1 MTDNSLRTRLAAE
14 RAPVTRETGPLERRL
29 RRFYDRGV
37 GIRLNELENIQV
49 FGETEVGW
57 CPLTL
62 PNETVDDNG
71 RPFVQEKGFSARDP
85 RTPKRRVYD
94 DPGVCALREHLRAH
108 NGIQG
113 LEIVGPHEIE
123 RAAQIFFR
131 DGFVVV
137 RDVLNASELERFRAA
152 SALVLKQI
160 LQIPGAGG
168 RKYLTESYRLPH
180 RYSYGTAS
188 ASRHLLH
195 DPVWA
200 SMIDLPTTTPILTRI
215 FGGPEYNV
223 LGAGGDLCL
232 PGAIEY
238 QALHSDG
245 DREQFE
251 MPPARIEQARRLGI
265 ELSGDATPA
274 TQDYRTLQRII
285 ERTPPVVTINFL
297 MTDMTR
303 ENGPIRQ
310 IPGSQGRPG
319 HPPSP
324 AHEPEWMRLSTLVG
338 APAGAAIF
346 RDTRAWHGGTPNLS
360 REIRAMPNIE
370 YMAPWYQDP
379 NFRPAMPYEIWAAL
393 SPHAQRI
400 SLLTRHPPGV
410 WPAGAGVMHPLAS
423 ERVAAR
429 RPNNG

>member
-1 MTDNSLRTRLAAE
+1 M
-14 RAPVTRETGPLERRL
+14 
-29 RRFYDRGV
+29 
-37 GIRLNELENIQV
+37 NELDDIKV
-49 FGETEVGW
+49 YGETDVGW
-57 CPLTL
+57 CALTL
-62 PNETVDDNG
+62 PNETVDDMG
-71 RPFVQEKGFSARDP
+71 RPFVREEGFSAADP
-85 RTPKRRVYD
+85 RVPKQRVYD
-94 DPGVCALREHLRAH
+94 DPEVCALREHLRTH

-113 LEIVGPHEIE
+113 LEVLEPHEIE
-123 RAAQIFFR
+123 RAARIFFR
-131 DGFVVV
+131 DGFVAV
-137 RDVLNASELERFRAA
+137 RAVLNNDELEDFRSA
-152 SALVLKQI
+152 SAVMLKRI
-160 LQIPGAGG
+160 LRIPGVDG

-215 FGGPEYNV
+215 FGGSDYRV

-245 DREQFE
+245 DREHFQ
-251 MPPARIEQARRLGI
+251 MPPMRVEQARRFGI
-265 ELSGDATPA
+265 ELRADPA
-274 TQDYRTLQRII
+274 APGQDVRTLLGII

-297 MTDMTR
+297 MTDMTW

-310 IPGSQGRPG
+310 IPGTQRCPG

-324 AHEPEWMRLSTLVG
+324 LREPDWMRLSTLVG

-360 REIRAMPNIE
+360 REIRAMPNVE
-370 YMAPWYQDP
+370 YMAPWYEDP
-379 NFRPAMPYEIWAAL
+379 NFQPAMPYEIWSAL

-400 SLLTRHPPGV
+400 ALLTRFPPGV

-423 ERVAAR
+423 ERRAAKKSSGPVR
-429 RPNNG
+429 R

>member
-1 MTDNSLRTRLAAE
+1 MIATLRTCMS
-14 RAPVTRETGPLERRL
+14 
-29 RRFYDRGV
+29 
-37 GIRLNELENIQV
+37 ELDDLKV
-49 FGETEVGW
+49 YGETEVGW
-57 CPLTL
+57 CALTL
-62 PNETVDDNG
+62 PNETVDEMG
-71 RPFVQEKGFSARDP
+71 RPFVRERGFSAADP
-85 RTPKRRVYD
+85 RAPKRRIYD
-94 DPGVCALREHLRAH
+94 DPEVCVLREHLRTH

-113 LEIVGPHEIE
+113 LEILEPHEIE

-137 RDVLNASELERFRAA
+137 RDVLNTGELEAFRSA
-152 SALVLKQI
+152 SAVVLKQI
-160 LQIPGAGG
+160 LQIPGVGG
-168 RKYLTESYRLPH
+168 RKYLTESFRLPH

-200 SMIDLPTTTPILTRI
+200 SMIDLSTTTPILTRI
-215 FGGPEYNV
+215 FGGSDYRI

-238 QALHSDG
+238 QALHTDG
-245 DREQFE
+245 DREHFQ
-251 MPPARIEQARRLGI
+251 MPPARVKQARRLGI
-265 ELSGDATPA
+265 ELRDDADATGE
-274 TQDYRTLQRII
+274 DVRTLQRIV

-297 MTDMTR
+297 MTDMTW

-310 IPGSQGRPG
+310 ILGTQRWAG

-324 AHEPEWMRLSTLVG
+324 AHEPDWMRLSTLVG

-360 REIRAMPNIE
+360 REIRAMPNVE
-370 YMAPWYQDP
+370 YMAPWYEDP
-379 NFRPAMPYEIWAAL
+379 NFQRAMPYEIWAAL

-400 SLLTRHPPGV
+400 SLLTRFPPGV

-423 ERVAAR
+423 ERRAAKESSGPPCSVPGPAHR
-429 RPNNG
+429 K

>member
-1 MTDNSLRTRLAAE
+1 MTAQLRT
-14 RAPVTRETGPLERRL
+14 PQMG
-29 RRFYDRGV
+29 
-37 GIRLNELENIQV
+37 ELEHIKV
-49 FGETEVGW
+49 HGETEVGW
-57 CPLTL
+57 CALTL
-62 PNETVDDNG
+62 PNETVDDAG
-71 RPFVQEKGFSARDP
+71 RPFVREKGFSAADP
-85 RTPKRRVYD
+85 RAPKRRVYD
-94 DPGVCALREHLRAH
+94 DPEVHALREHLRAH

-113 LEIVGPHEIE
+113 LEILEPHEVE
-123 RAAQIFFR
+123 RAVRIFFR

-137 RDVLNASELERFRAA
+137 RDVLNTGQLETFRSA
-152 SALVLKQI
+152 SAAVLKKI
-160 LQIPGAGG
+160 LQIPGVGG

-215 FGGPEYNV
+215 FGGTDYKV

-238 QALHSDG
+238 QALHTDG
-245 DREQFE
+245 DREHFQ

-265 ELSGDATPA
+265 EPGANA
-274 TQDYRTLQRII
+274 GEQDIRGFHRVI

-297 MTDMTR
+297 MTDMTW

-310 IPGSQGRPG
+310 IPGTQAHAG

-324 AHEPEWMRLSTLVG
+324 IDEPEWMRLSTVVG

-360 REIRAMPNIE
+360 REIRAMPNVE
-370 YMAPWYQDP
+370 YMAPWYEDA
-379 NFRPAMPYEIWAAL
+379 NFQPAMPYEIWARL
-393 SPHAQRI
+393 SAHAQQI
-400 SLLTRHPPGV
+400 SLATRFPSGV

-423 ERVAAR
+423 ERRAAKEKKTV
-429 RPNNG
+429 P